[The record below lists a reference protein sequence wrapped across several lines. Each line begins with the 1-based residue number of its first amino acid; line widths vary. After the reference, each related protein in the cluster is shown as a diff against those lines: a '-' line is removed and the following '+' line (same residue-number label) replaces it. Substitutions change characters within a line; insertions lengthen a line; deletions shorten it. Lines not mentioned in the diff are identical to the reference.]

1 MMTPSHRE
9 SPEPRLQIVHSL
21 YVALTI
27 LERLL
32 ESHGPV
38 TAEALARVLSP
49 DGTSPVSRGVRTI
62 RRSLR
67 RFEALGFSFV
77 PQASVRGIHI
87 PQAFRQKL
95 HVLNFTEDE
104 LRALAFHLVLL
115 GEMVEGTALHGALA
129 TVYQKIGLGV
139 GALYSRDALHHAF
152 LPFQKAY
159 KTYSS
164 PARQTIL
171 TAVVRAVHASH
182 VCQMRYR
189 TPHAS
194 RDWVCVVHLYTLF
207 EYEGGLYVFAHLPEE
222 DRVVMLAVERLRH
235 LTVRADTY
243 SKLPQVWQQIARKR
257 ARAFGMLDD
266 EEALDVVVKFTAEQ
280 APYVQERVW
289 HESQSL
295 QVQADGS
302 LLLRM
307 QASGRFEIVRWLLCW
322 GEHVEVLEPQ
332 ALRQEVAAHLRLAA
346 QQYAA
351 HLRVPAAEGQ

>member
-1 MMTPSHRE
+1 MASPRRKPS
-9 SPEPRLQIVHSL
+9 PPRLQIVHSL

-27 LERLL
+27 LERLMQP
-32 ESHGPV
+32 HGTV
-38 TAEALARVLSP
+38 TVEALAREFSQ
-49 DGTSPVSRGVRTI
+49 DATSLVPRGARTI
-62 RRSLR
+62 RRYLK
-67 RFEALGFSFV
+67 RFEALGFSFA
-77 PQASVRGIHI
+77 PQAGARGIHV

-104 LRALAFHLVLL
+104 LTALAFHLVLL
-115 GEMVEGTALHGALA
+115 GEMVEGSDLHGALA

-139 GALYSRDALHHAF
+139 GALYSRDALQRAF
-152 LPFQKAY
+152 LPFQKWY

-171 TAVVRAVHASH
+171 MRVVQAVHDAN

-189 TPHAS
+189 TPHAT
-194 RDWVCVVHLYTLF
+194 RDWVCVVHFYTLF
-207 EYEGGLYVFAHLPEE
+207 EYEGGLYVFAHLPDE
-222 DRVVMLAVERLRH
+222 DRVVMLAVERMRA

-243 SKLPQVWQQIARKR
+243 CKLPQVWQQIALKR

-266 EEALDVVVKFTAEQ
+266 EEALEVVVKFTAEQ

-289 HESQSL
+289 HETQNL

-307 QASGRFEIVRWLLCW
+307 QASGRFEIVRWLLGW
-322 GEHVEVLEPQ
+322 GEHVEVLEPP
-332 ALRQEVAAHLRLAA
+332 ALRQEVAEHLRLAA
-346 QQYAA
+346 QQYAL
-351 HLRVPAAEGQ
+351 HLRAPDAEEK